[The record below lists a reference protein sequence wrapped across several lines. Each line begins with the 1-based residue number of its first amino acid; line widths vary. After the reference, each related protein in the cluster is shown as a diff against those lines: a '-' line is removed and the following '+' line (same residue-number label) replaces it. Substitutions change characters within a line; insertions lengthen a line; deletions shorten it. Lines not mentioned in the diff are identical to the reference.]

1 MRSSCFLFFFGGCT
15 CAGVSVGGHA
25 CMYLCV
31 SLIPRPSPALFSWPH
46 MWPLNCPEKREK
58 AWYIFYVIKP
68 QGGLNHDVCGLGF
81 SNYGN
86 VPMRQIAIN
95 SKAAQNNSATLPVY
109 SYDTKDSTLD
119 ARWAVMGGK
128 AYTLNTQAYQAL
140 GIKLL

>member
-1 MRSSCFLFFFGGCT
+1 
-15 CAGVSVGGHA
+15 
-25 CMYLCV
+25 
-31 SLIPRPSPALFSWPH
+31 
-46 MWPLNCPEKREK
+46 LNCPEKREK

-95 SKAAQNNSATLPVY
+95 SKAAQNYSATLPVY

-119 ARWAVMGGK
+119 AR
-128 AYTLNTQAYQAL
+128 
-140 GIKLL
+140 